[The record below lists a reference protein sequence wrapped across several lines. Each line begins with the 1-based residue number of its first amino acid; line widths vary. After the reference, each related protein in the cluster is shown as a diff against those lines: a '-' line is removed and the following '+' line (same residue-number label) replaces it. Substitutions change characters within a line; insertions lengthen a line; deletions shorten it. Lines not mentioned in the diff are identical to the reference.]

1 MFQPI
6 RITRSVLESLQ
17 DCTTNAP
24 NPVFPD
30 KLNLMPMPGGR
41 LVFNDG
47 RIVIFAVLPVLAADG
62 RVEKAGHAEV
72 LFFGKTFSNFSKTC
86 IPMFI
91 GDKLFMCDCAE
102 VLLHA
107 LKALFFEDYESF
119 EKITKTKD
127 PKEAKKLGRA
137 VKGYDD
143 AKWFEATPAVIN
155 EIARLKLQCKEFR
168 GMMQRLALLALELR
182 IPFESW
188 KFSEATKDDGKFG
201 TGVSMEESFLQL
213 QTLTADQMRERTTPG
228 ANMMGL
234 AIQKAFK
241 LYTDL
246 VLGLSL
252 DYPVDQLFEHKACKD
267 VQNAIKI
274 FAEDKMSTVC
284 HNYELMY
291 GKEFN
296 ETGILEVVEDGI
308 KRSKTEPM
316 EKTDEPTKPII
327 IEYVAD
333 VVSKPESDSMLVE
346 TLIGPLVAH
355 PAEHAGEHA
364 IEQRIERCG
373 SDALAEDVRSVSAQ
387 H

>member
-1 MFQPI
+1 
-6 RITRSVLESLQ
+6 
-17 DCTTNAP
+17 
-24 NPVFPD
+24 
-30 KLNLMPMPGGR
+30 MPMPGGR

-47 RIVIFAVLPVLAADG
+47 RLVIFAVLPVLAADG

-72 LFFGKTFSNFSKTC
+72 LFYGKTFSNFSKTC

-91 GDKLFMCDCAE
+91 GDKLFLCDCAE

-107 LKALFFEDYESF
+107 LKALFFGDYESF
-119 EKITKTKD
+119 EKITKCKD

-143 AKWFEATPAVIN
+143 AKWFEATPTVMN

-188 KFSEATKDDGKFG
+188 KFSEATKDDSKFG

-213 QTLTADQMRERTTPG
+213 QTLTPDQIRVQARGG

-274 FAEDKMSTVC
+274 FTEDKMSTVC

-308 KRSKTEPM
+308 KRSKTESM

-346 TLIGPLVAH
+346 TLIGPLVAQ
-355 PAEHAGEHA
+355 PAEHA

-373 SDALAEDVRSVSAQ
+373 SDALDEDVRSVSAQ

>member
-24 NPVFPD
+24 SPVFPD

-86 IPMFI
+86 IPMLI
-91 GDKLFMCDCAE
+91 GDKLFQCDCAE

-107 LKALFFEDYESF
+107 LKALFFGDYESF

-143 AKWFEATPAVIN
+143 AKWFEATPTVMN

-252 DYPVDQLFEHKACKD
+252 DYPVDQLFAGKADAKD
-267 VQNAIKI
+267 AIKI
-274 FAEDKMSTVC
+274 FTEVDVSTVC
-284 HNYELMY
+284 RNYELMY
-291 GKEFN
+291 GNEFN

-333 VVSKPESDSMLVE
+333 VESKPESDSMLVE
-346 TLIGPLVAH
+346 TLIGPLVAQ
-355 PAEHAGEHA
+355 PAEHA

-373 SDALAEDVRSVSAQ
+373 SGALDEDVRSVSAQ